1 MVNSQDALVLMRSY
15 LFGFSV
21 VWAEKQSPGGDKG
34 LVPRNDVLTSGFIL
48 YDVPLH
54 RPLHEYFL
62 YLASAPP
69 PLRNPEVL
77 RIDKAFCVVQS
88 DLIIGVTL

>member
-1 MVNSQDALVLMRSY
+1 MVNSQDALLLDCPFQGTCSY

-21 VWAEKQSPGGDKG
+21 VRAERQSPRGRRHEG
-34 LVPRNDVLTSGFIL
+34 LVPRNDVLASGFVV

-54 RPLHEYFL
+54 RPLHKYF

-69 PLRNPEVL
+69 PQKPRSVAN
-77 RIDKAFCVVQS
+77 Q
-88 DLIIGVTL
+88 